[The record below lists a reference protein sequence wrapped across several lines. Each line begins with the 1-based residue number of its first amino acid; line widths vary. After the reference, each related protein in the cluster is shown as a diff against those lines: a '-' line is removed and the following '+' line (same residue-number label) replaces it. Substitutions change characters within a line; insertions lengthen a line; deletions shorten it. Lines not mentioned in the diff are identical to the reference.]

1 MAGPFK
7 LKKGEELASFFKSH
21 TFDHV
26 EDVGPTENNAK
37 KLEAKRLAENEAK
50 ISAKQDAKEDADGVT
65 TNIKM
70 PKVMIDGKTN
80 KLNEAKIAKE
90 KARVAALTPEELQAE
105 KDALIKRKKA
115 FDLKNK
121 R

>member
-50 ISAKQDAKEDADGVT
+50 ISAKQDS
-65 TNIKM
+65 
-70 PKVMIDGKTN
+70 KVMIDGKTN

>member
-7 LKKGEELASFFKSH
+7 LKKGKELASFFKSH

-37 KLEAKRLAENEAK
+37 KLEAKRLAENEAE
-50 ISAKQDAKEDADGVT
+50 ISAKQA

>member
-7 LKKGEELASFFKSH
+7 LKKGVELKEFFK
-21 TFDHV
+21 
-26 EDVGPTENNAK
+26 TE
-37 KLEAKRLAENEAK
+37 L
-50 ISAKQDAKEDADGVT
+50 
-65 TNIKM
+65 KM
-70 PKVMIDGKTN
+70 PKVMTDGKTN
-80 KLNEAKIAKE
+80 KLNEAKITKE